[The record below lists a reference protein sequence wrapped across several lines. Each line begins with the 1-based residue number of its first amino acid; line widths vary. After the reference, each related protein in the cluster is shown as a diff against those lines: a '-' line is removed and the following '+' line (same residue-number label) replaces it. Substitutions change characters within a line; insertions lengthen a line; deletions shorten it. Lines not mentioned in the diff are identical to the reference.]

1 MITFFSIVLKIFTC
15 ILIALIAFVLAL
27 MLFVFLGEFSGE
39 VACHVSN
46 EENNEEIRKNLTE
59 IKKIAR
65 KIYILGL
72 KALFFGIITLSLD
85 ILSLWAISLH

>member
-1 MITFFSIVLKIFTC
+1 
-15 ILIALIAFVLAL
+15 

-46 EENNEEIRKNLTE
+46 KEDNEEIRKNFIE

>member
-1 MITFFSIVLKIFTC
+1 
-15 ILIALIAFVLAL
+15 
-27 MLFVFLGEFSGE
+27 MLFVFLGDFSGE

-46 EENNEEIRKNLTE
+46 KEDNEEIRKNIIE

-72 KALFFGIITLSLD
+72 KVLFVGIITLSLN
-85 ILSLWAISLH
+85 ILGLWAIALH